1 MVLSQ
6 PTPFLFGI
14 YPSNKVYDMKL
25 KRIDA
30 SEYVDQT
37 MNATHENM
45 QKEAAPPAG
54 MSVRCAGVH
63 APSDEVS
70 TTFVSQLYL
79 S

>member
-1 MVLSQ
+1 
-6 PTPFLFGI
+6 
-14 YPSNKVYDMKL
+14 MKL

-45 QKEAAPPAG
+45 QKEAAPPTG